1 MRGCG
6 ALLAAVVLTIAVPL
20 ARAETID
27 VAGDHGGLVFL
38 YQQKWEKLAAQR
50 VNIRIVGLC
59 ASACTLLTGYF
70 PRKDI
75 CVTQNAALGFHAGTF
90 PFVTD
95 TLLRIY
101 PEDIRKWIDEHGG
114 LTFHL
119 IWLQRPEIY
128 KFFHKC

>member
-1 MRGCG
+1 MRFWQV
-6 ALLAAVVLTIAVPL
+6 ALTLFSIIAAPL

-27 VAGDHGGLVFL
+27 VGGDHGGFVYL
-38 YQQKWEKLAAQR
+38 YTQKWAKLAAQK
-50 VNIRIVGLC
+50 VNVRIVGLC

-75 CVTQNAALGFHAGTF
+75 CVTPEAVLGFHAGTF

-95 TLLRIY
+95 ALLRIY
-101 PEDIRKWIDEHGG
+101 PEDIRKWIDAHGG
-114 LTFHL
+114 LTFQL

-128 KFFHKC
+128 KFFRKC

>member
-1 MRGCG
+1 MRFWQV
-6 ALLAAVVLTIAVPL
+6 ALTLFLIIAAPP
-20 ARAETID
+20 ARAESID
-27 VAGDHGGLVFL
+27 VGGDQGGFVYL
-38 YQQKWEKLAAQR
+38 YTQKWAKLAVQK
-50 VNIRIVGLC
+50 VNVRIVGLC

-75 CVTQNAALGFHAGTF
+75 CVTPDAVLGFHAGTF

-95 TLLRIY
+95 ALLRIY
-101 PEDIRKWIDEHGG
+101 PEDIRKWIDAHGG
-114 LTFHL
+114 LTWQL

>member
-1 MRGCG
+1 MKFSQVMLT
-6 ALLAAVVLTIAVPL
+6 AILILATPL

-27 VAGDHGGLVFL
+27 IGGDHGGFVYL
-38 YQQKWEKLAAQR
+38 YQQKWEKLAAQK
-50 VNIRIVGLC
+50 VNVRIVGIC
-59 ASACTLLTGYF
+59 ASACTLLTGYL

-75 CVTQNAALGFHAGTF
+75 CVTPDAALGFHAGTF

-101 PEDIRKWIDEHGG
+101 PEDIRKWIDAHGG
-114 LTFHL
+114 LTFQL

-128 KFFHKC
+128 KFFRKC